1 MESYKFPFDNP
12 PVHWEL
18 LSQYDLE
25 GYISLRK
32 LFGVEVR
39 KSKKGERLESFLL
52 NMKQI
57 RCYIERGDQNDWK
70 RSIVCGIVFLSNS
83 IAINIQ
89 QLRLLFGKCK
99 SSING
104 SLQQLGYS
112 ALPPGKDLSPEF
124 LYRIPFF
131 RKNSSELKKWTIREI
146 MQKTYI
152 KPKLFIIPLPN
163 IPVKPET
170 ETIKKIVETSF
181 PCPAKFRHKF
191 LQIMEVPQNA

>member
-1 MESYKFPFDNP
+1 METITFPFDNP

-25 GYISLRK
+25 GYIALRK
-32 LFGVEVR
+32 MFGVEVR
-39 KSKKGERLESFLL
+39 KSRKGERLESFLMK
-52 NMKQI
+52 MKQI

-89 QLRLLFGKCK
+89 QLKLLFGKCK

-131 RKNSSELKKWTIREI
+131 RKNSSELKKWTIRENY
-146 MQKTYI
+146 QKTLL
-152 KPKLFIIPLPN
+152 KPRLFIIP
-163 IPVKPET
+163 IPTLNVNNET
-170 ETIKKIVETSF
+170 ESIKKMVESNF
-181 PCPAKFRHKF
+181 PCPAKFRHK
-191 LQIMEVPQNA
+191 IMQVIDVPQDA